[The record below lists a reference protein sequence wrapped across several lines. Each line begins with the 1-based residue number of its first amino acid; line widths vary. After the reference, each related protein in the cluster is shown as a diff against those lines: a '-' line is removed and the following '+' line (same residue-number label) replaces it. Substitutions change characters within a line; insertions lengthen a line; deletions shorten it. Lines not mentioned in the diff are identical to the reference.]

1 MKCPRCGS
9 PTAPNSTV
17 CTQCMTPLP
26 VGAPGS
32 ASPSHVVASS
42 GAAAAPAIDET
53 ITGAGRE
60 SWATPS
66 RSKPTTRQSSEA
78 LEIGT
83 VLANRYE
90 IMRIIGAG
98 GMGAVYQARDL
109 QLNRVV
115 ALKVIRPDLAKDP
128 EIVSRFKQE
137 LILAR
142 QVTHKNVIRIYDLA
156 EFDGIKFITMDFID
170 GRDLKTVL
178 REKGKIEPRRVAE
191 IIEQV
196 CRGLE
201 AAHSEAVIHRD
212 LKPQNI
218 MMDRSGKITVM
229 DFGIARSIAPG
240 GMTYTG
246 ALVGTP
252 EYMSPE
258 QAKGE
263 DLDARSD
270 LFSLGIIFYELLT
283 GDTPY
288 KAETSM
294 ASLYKRTRE
303 KVPPPIELVP
313 ETPKPLNAIVVRCLE
328 IDKDK
333 RYASATEILADLE
346 LWLGP
351 RPGTRVLVTGKRPRA
366 AGAKWAVGGA
376 AVFLAA
382 GAFFVAKGWFRKP
395 VPHKEVSLLV
405 ADFANHTGDSL
416 FDETLEPAFI
426 IGLEGASFI
435 QSFNRSA
442 ARQEAARL
450 KPGTTAL
457 DEPATRM
464 IATREGIDI
473 ILLGSI
479 DKKNNQYAIQVK
491 AVDGITGNA
500 ISSKSRTAGKSEVL
514 GAIGRLAADLR
525 SSLGDT
531 TPESVKLSAQETFT
545 ANSLEA
551 AHEYAEAQ
559 NLLWDG
565 KWEEALPHYEQA
577 AKLDPEMGRAYA
589 GSAIASLNLGHRG
602 DADKYF
608 GEALKHIDRMTDR
621 EKYRTRGNYFIMRSE
636 PAKAIEEY
644 SALLKAYPYDDA
656 AHSNLAFSYF
666 LSRDMQKA
674 AEEER
679 RDVENNP
686 RGMMQRT
693 NLALYEVYAGNFQN
707 AAKEAQEVLKRN
719 PKSVS
724 ALGALALGQLG
735 DGKAS
740 EAVAVYEKMRPLSA
754 RGASSSA
761 IGLAD
766 VALWEGRLKDAR
778 DVLERGIASDEAA
791 KNADAAAIKLNYLA
805 YLYLTQG
812 DNKAALAA
820 ADRALTSSRDPIIL
834 YGAGHIAV
842 EAGQTAKA
850 ISLSSE
856 LDSKP
861 SSDFRSY
868 ADLLQGEAE
877 LRNRNATN
885 ALNKFQEAKRLADSW
900 LSHFDLGR
908 AYLAMGAFSEASS
921 EFDICMKRRG
931 EAAAIFLDDVPSYHV
946 YAPVF
951 YYQGLAHEGLQSA
964 DAAQYFKQFLAIKA
978 KGAGDPMIAE
988 ARRHLGLIK

>member
-1 MKCPRCGS
+1 MKCPHCGS
-9 PTAPNSTV
+9 PNAPNSSV

-26 VGAPGS
+26 VGAPGI
-32 ASPSHVVASS
+32 AAPVLAVTSS
-42 GAAAAPAIDET
+42 GAAAAPALDET
-53 ITGAGRE
+53 ITGTGRE
-60 SWATPS
+60 GRATHP
-66 RSKPTTRQSSEA
+66 RLDVAEGQSHEA
-78 LEIGT
+78 LEVGT

-90 IMRIIGAG
+90 ILRRIGEG

-109 QLNRVV
+109 ELNRVV
-115 ALKVIRPDLAKDP
+115 ALKVIRPGLAKDP
-128 EIVSRFKQE
+128 EILSRFKQE

-170 GRDLKTVL
+170 GRDLKSVL
-178 REKGKIEPRRVAE
+178 RANGKFESRQAAE

-229 DFGIARSIAPG
+229 DFGIARSTEPG
-240 GMTYTG
+240 GMTHTG
-246 ALVGTP
+246 ALIGTP

-263 DLDARSD
+263 KLDARSD
-270 LFSLGIIFYELLT
+270 LFSVGIIFYELLT

-313 ETPKPLNAIVVRCLE
+313 EIPKPLNAIAVRCLE
-328 IDKDK
+328 IDKEK

-351 RPGTRVLVTGKRPRA
+351 RAGTRIAVDNKRPWGA
-366 AGAKWAVGGA
+366 SAKWAAVGA
-376 AVFLAA
+376 ILILAA
-382 GAFFVAKGWFRKP
+382 GAFIVRQRWARTP
-395 VPHKEVSLLV
+395 VQHKEVSLLV
-405 ADFANHTGDSL
+405 ADFANRTGDSL

-435 QSFNRSA
+435 QGFSRSA
-442 ARQEAARL
+442 ARQEAAHL

-457 DEPATRM
+457 DEPVTRM
-464 IATREGIDI
+464 IATREGIDVI
-473 ILLGSI
+473 VLGSI

-491 AVDGITGNA
+491 AVDGITGNP
-500 ISSKSRTAGKSEVL
+500 ISAKSRSAEKSEVL
-514 GAIGRLAADLR
+514 SAIGRLAADLR
-525 SSLGDT
+525 GSLGDT
-531 TPESVKLSAQETFT
+531 TPESIKLSAQETFT

-577 AKLDPEMGRAYA
+577 TKLDPEMGRAYA
-589 GSAIASLNLGHRG
+589 GYAVASLNLGRRG

-608 GEALKHIDRMTDR
+608 REALTHIDRMTDR
-621 EKYRTRGNYFIMRSE
+621 EKYRTRGSYFIMLGE
-636 PAKAIEEY
+636 PAKAIDEY

-656 AHSNLAFSYF
+656 GHSNLAISYF
-666 LSRDMQKA
+666 YSREMQRA
-674 AEEER
+674 VEEGR

-693 NLALYEVYAGNFQN
+693 NLALYEAYAGNFQN
-707 AAKEAQEVLKRN
+707 AVKEAQEVLKQN

-724 ALGALALGQLG
+724 ALGALALGHLG
-735 DGKAS
+735 DGRA
-740 EAVAVYEKMRPLSA
+740 ADTIVVYEKMRSLSA

-761 IGLAD
+761 TGLAD

-778 DVLERGIASDEAA
+778 DILDKGIVSDEAA

-805 YLYLTQG
+805 YLYLTEG
-812 DNKAALAA
+812 DGKRAVAA
-820 ADRALTSSRDPIIL
+820 AEKALTSSRDPVIL
-834 YGAGHIAV
+834 YGAGHIAA
-842 EAGQTAKA
+842 EAGQTGKA
-850 ISLSSE
+850 VNLSSE
-856 LDSKP
+856 LTSKP

-868 ADLLQGEAE
+868 ADLLLGEAD
-877 LRNRNATN
+877 LKNGDASN

-900 LSHFDLGR
+900 LTHFDLGR
-908 AYLAMGAFSEASS
+908 AYLAMGGFSEASS

-931 EAAAIFLDDVPSYHV
+931 EAAAIFLDDVPSYHL
-946 YAPVF
+946 YAPVL
-951 YYQGLAHEGLQSA
+951 YYQGLAHEGLKSA

-978 KGAGDPMIAE
+978 KGGGTPMIAD
-988 ARRHLGLIK
+988 ARRHLGLN

>member
-17 CTQCMTPLP
+17 CTQCITPLP
-26 VGAPGS
+26 VSAPRS
-32 ASPSHVVASS
+32 TSPVLGIASS
-42 GAAAAPAIDET
+42 GAAAAPAMDET
-53 ITGAGRE
+53 IMGAGRE
-60 SWATPS
+60 NRATHS
-66 RSKPTTRQSSEA
+66 RSNATARQSSDA

-90 IMRIIGAG
+90 IVRMIGEG

-109 QLNRVV
+109 QLNRLM

-128 EIVSRFKQE
+128 EIVNRFKQE

-178 REKGKIEPRRVAE
+178 RANGKFEPRRAAE
-191 IIEQV
+191 NIEQV

-201 AAHSEAVIHRD
+201 AAHSEAVTHRD

-240 GMTYTG
+240 GTYTG
-246 ALVGTP
+246 TLVGTP

-263 DLDARSD
+263 ELDARSD

-288 KAETSM
+288 KADTSM

-313 ETPKPLNAIVVRCLE
+313 EIPKPLNAIVVRCLE
-328 IDKDK
+328 IDKNK
-333 RYASATEILADLE
+333 RYASATEILTDLE

-351 RPGTRVLVTGKRPRA
+351 RAGTRIVVANKRPWA
-366 AGAKWAVGGA
+366 AGAKWAAAGA
-376 AVFLAA
+376 TVILAA
-382 GAFFVAKGWFRKP
+382 GAFVVLEGWFRKP

-405 ADFANHTGDSL
+405 ADFTNRTGDSV

-442 ARQEAARL
+442 ARQEAAHL
-450 KPGTTAL
+450 KPGATAL
-457 DEPATRM
+457 DETATRM
-464 IATREGIDI
+464 IATREGIDVI
-473 ILLGSI
+473 VLGSI

-500 ISSKSRTAGKSEVL
+500 ISAKSRSAQKSEVL

-531 TPESVKLSAQETFT
+531 TPESIKLSAQETFT

-577 AKLDPEMGRAYA
+577 TKLDPDMGRDYA
-589 GSAIASLNLGHRG
+589 GYAVASLNLGRRG

-608 GEALKHIDRMTDR
+608 HQALTHIDRMTDR
-621 EKYRTRGNYFIMRSE
+621 EKYRTRGSYFIMRGE

-644 SALLKAYPYDDA
+644 SALLKTYPYDDA
-656 AHSNLAFSYF
+656 VHAKLAIAY
-666 LSRDMQKA
+666 LYSRDMQRA
-674 AEEER
+674 VEEGR
-679 RDVENNP
+679 RDAQNNP
-686 RGMMQRT
+686 RGLMQRT
-693 NLALYEVYAGNFQN
+693 NLALYEAYAGNFQN
-707 AAKEAQEVLKRN
+707 AVKEAQEVLKRN

-724 ALGALALGQLG
+724 AMGVLAMGYLG
-735 DGKAS
+735 DDKAA
-740 EAVAVYEKMRPLSA
+740 EATAVYEKMRPLSA
-754 RGASSSA
+754 RGASSSTT
-761 IGLAD
+761 GLAD
-766 VALWEGRLKDAR
+766 VARWEVRLKDAR
-778 DVLERGIASDEAA
+778 DVLDKGIASDEAA
-791 KNADAAAIKLNYLA
+791 KNSDAAAIKLNYLA
-805 YLYLTQG
+805 SVFLKEG
-812 DNKAALAA
+812 DSK
-820 ADRALTSSRDPIIL
+820 RALTAADKALTLSRDPVIL
-834 YGAGHIAV
+834 YGAGQIAA
-842 EAGQTAKA
+842 EAGQTGKVA
-850 ISLSSE
+850 SLSSE
-856 LDSKP
+856 LTAKP
-861 SSDFRSY
+861 SSDFQSY
-868 ADLLQGEAE
+868 ADLLLGEAD
-877 LRNRNATN
+877 LKSGDATN
-885 ALNKFQEAKRLADSW
+885 ALNKFKEAKRLADSW
-900 LSHFDLGR
+900 LAHFDLGR
-908 AYLAMGAFSEASS
+908 AYLAMGAFAEASS
-921 EFDICMKRRG
+921 G
-931 EAAAIFLDDVPSYHV
+931 
-946 YAPVF
+946 
-951 YYQGLAHEGLQSA
+951 
-964 DAAQYFKQFLAIKA
+964 
-978 KGAGDPMIAE
+978 
-988 ARRHLGLIK
+988 

>member
-1 MKCPRCGS
+1 
-9 PTAPNSTV
+9 V
-17 CTQCMTPLP
+17 
-26 VGAPGS
+26 
-32 ASPSHVVASS
+32 
-42 GAAAAPAIDET
+42 DET
-53 ITGAGRE
+53 ITGTGRE
-60 SWATPS
+60 NRATHS
-66 RSKPTTRQSSEA
+66 RSNSAARPLSEA

-90 IMRIIGAG
+90 IVRMIGEG

-109 QLNRVV
+109 QLNRLV

-128 EIVSRFKQE
+128 EIVNRFKQE

-156 EFDGIKFITMDFID
+156 EFDGLKFITMDFID

-178 REKGKIEPRRVAE
+178 RENGKFEPRRAAE

-240 GMTYTG
+240 GTFTG
-246 ALVGTP
+246 TLVGTP

-263 DLDARSD
+263 ELDARSD
-270 LFSLGIIFYELLT
+270 LFSMGIIFYELLT

-288 KAETSM
+288 KADTSM

-328 IDKDK
+328 IDKNK
-333 RYASATEILADLE
+333 RYASATEILTDLE

-351 RPGTRVLVTGKRPRA
+351 RAGTRIMVANKRPWA
-366 AGAKWAVGGA
+366 AGAKWAAAGGA
-376 AVFLAA
+376 VILAA
-382 GAFFVAKGWFRKP
+382 GAFFVLEGWFRKP
-395 VPHKEVSLLV
+395 AVHKEVSLLV
-405 ADFANHTGDSL
+405 ADFANRTGDAV

-450 KPGTTAL
+450 KPGATAL

-464 IATREGIDI
+464 IATREGIDVI
-473 ILLGSI
+473 ILGSI
-479 DKKNNQYAIQVK
+479 DKKNNEYAIQVK

-500 ISSKSRTAGKSEVL
+500 ISAKSRSAQKSEVL

-531 TPESVKLSAQETFT
+531 TPESIKLSAQETFT

-577 AKLDPEMGRAYA
+577 TKLDPDMGRAYA
-589 GSAIASLNLGHRG
+589 GYAIASLNLGHRG

-608 GEALKHIDRMTDR
+608 SEALKHIDRMTER

-656 AHSNLAFSYF
+656 GHANLAISYF
-666 LSRDMQKA
+666 YSRDMQRA
-674 AEEER
+674 VEEGR
-679 RDVENNP
+679 RDAQNNP
-686 RGMMQRT
+686 RGLMQRT
-693 NLALYEVYAGNFQN
+693 NLALYEAYAGNFPN
-707 AAKEAQEVLKRN
+707 AVKEAQEVLKRN
-719 PKSVS
+719 PKHVT
-724 ALGALALGQLG
+724 AMGVLAMGYLG
-735 DGKAS
+735 DDKAA
-740 EAVAVYEKMRPLSA
+740 EATAVYEKMKPLSA

-778 DVLERGIASDEAA
+778 DVLDKGIASDEAA
-791 KNADAAAIKLNYLA
+791 KNSDAAAIKLNYLA
-805 YLYLTQG
+805 SVLLKES
-812 DNKAALAA
+812 DSKRALAI
-820 ADRALTSSRDPIIL
+820 ADKALTLSRDPAIL
-834 YGAGHIAV
+834 YGAGHIAA
-842 EAGQTAKA
+842 EAGQTNKVA
-850 ISLSSE
+850 SLSSE
-856 LDSKP
+856 LMSKP
-861 SSDFRSY
+861 SSDFQSY
-868 ADLLQGEAE
+868 ANLLLGEAN
-877 LRNRNATN
+877 LKNGDATN
-885 ALNKFQEAKRLADSW
+885 SLNKFKEAKRLADSW
-900 LSHFDLGR
+900 LAHFDLGR

-931 EAAAIFLDDVPSYHV
+931 EAAAIFLDDVPSYHL
-946 YAPVF
+946 YAPVL
-951 YYQGLAHEGLQSA
+951 YYQGLAHEGLKSA

-978 KGAGDPMIAE
+978 KGTGDPMIAD
-988 ARRHLGLIK
+988 ARRRLGSG

>member
-1 MKCPRCGS
+1 
-9 PTAPNSTV
+9 
-17 CTQCMTPLP
+17 MTPLP
-26 VGAPGS
+26 VGAPGT
-32 ASPSHVVASS
+32 ALPAVGVASS
-42 GAAAAPAIDET
+42 GAAAAPAMDET
-53 ITGAGRE
+53 ITGTGRE
-60 SWATPS
+60 NWTNRA
-66 RSKPTTRQSSEA
+66 RSNPAARQSPEA

-83 VLANRYE
+83 LLANRYE
-90 IMRIIGAG
+90 IVRTIGAG
-98 GMGAVYQARDL
+98 GMGAVYQARDV
-109 QLNRVV
+109 QLNRIV

-178 REKGKIEPRRVAE
+178 RANGKLEPRRAAE

-201 AAHSEAVIHRD
+201 AAHSEDVIHRD

-263 DLDARSD
+263 ELDARSD

-288 KAETSM
+288 KADTSM

-351 RPGTRVLVTGKRPRA
+351 RPGTRIVVAKKKPWA
-366 AGAKWAVGGA
+366 AGAKWAAAGA
-376 AVFLAA
+376 VVVLAA
-382 GAFFVAKGWFRKP
+382 GAFFVLEGWFRKP
-395 VPHKEVSLLV
+395 VLHKEVSLLV
-405 ADFANHTGDSL
+405 ADFANRTGDSV

-435 QSFNRSA
+435 QSFNRSS
-442 ARQEAARL
+442 ARQEAAHL

-464 IATREGIDI
+464 IATREGIDVI
-473 ILLGSI
+473 ILGSI

-500 ISSKSRTAGKSEVL
+500 ISAKSRSAEKGEVL

-577 AKLDPEMGRAYA
+577 TKLDPDMGRAYA
-589 GSAIASLNLGHRG
+589 GYAVASLNLGRRG

-608 GEALKHIDRMTDR
+608 HQALTHIDRMTDR
-621 EKYRTRGNYFIMRSE
+621 EKYRTRGSYFILRGE

-656 AHSNLAFSYF
+656 GHANLAISYF
-666 LSRDMQKA
+666 YSRDMQRA
-674 AEEER
+674 VEEGR
-679 RDVENNP
+679 RDAQNNP
-686 RGMMQRT
+686 RGLMQRT
-693 NLALYEVYAGNFQN
+693 NLALYEAYAGNFQN
-707 AAKEAQEVLKRN
+707 AVKEAQEVLKRN

-724 ALGALALGQLG
+724 ALGVLAMGYLG
-735 DGKAS
+735 DDKAA
-740 EAVAVYEKMRPLSA
+740 EATAVYEKMRPLSA

-761 IGLAD
+761 TGLAD

-778 DVLERGIASDEAA
+778 DVLDKGIASDEAA
-791 KNADAAAIKLNYLA
+791 KNGDAAAIKLNYLA
-805 YLYLTQG
+805 SVWLKEG
-812 DNKAALAA
+812 DSKRALAA
-820 ADRALTSSRDPIIL
+820 TDKALALSRDPVIL
-834 YGAGHIAV
+834 YGAGHIAA
-842 EAGQTAKA
+842 EAGQTGKVAT
-850 ISLSSE
+850 LSSE
-856 LDSKP
+856 LTSKP
-861 SSDFRSY
+861 SSDFQSY
-868 ADLLQGEAE
+868 ADLLLGEAD
-877 LRNRNATN
+877 LKNGDATN
-885 ALNKFQEAKRLADSW
+885 ALNKFKDAKRLADSW
-900 LSHFDLGR
+900 LAHFDLGR

-931 EAAAIFLDDVPSYHV
+931 EAAAIFLDDVPSYHL
-946 YAPVF
+946 YAPVL
-951 YYQGLAHEGLQSA
+951 YYQGLAHEGLKSA
-964 DAAQYFKQFLAIKA
+964 DAAQYFKQFLTIKA
-978 KGAGDPMIAE
+978 KGAGDPMIAD
-988 ARRHLGLIK
+988 ARRRLGLN

>member
-1 MKCPRCGS
+1 M
-9 PTAPNSTV
+9 
-17 CTQCMTPLP
+17 
-26 VGAPGS
+26 
-32 ASPSHVVASS
+32 
-42 GAAAAPAIDET
+42 
-53 ITGAGRE
+53 GAGRE
-60 SWATPS
+60 NRATHS
-66 RSKPTTRQSSEA
+66 RSNSTARQSSDA

-90 IMRIIGAG
+90 IVRMIGEG

-109 QLNRVV
+109 QLNRLM

-128 EIVSRFKQE
+128 EIVNRFKQE

-156 EFDGIKFITMDFID
+156 EFDGLKFITMDFID

-178 REKGKIEPRRVAE
+178 RANGKFEPRRAAE
-191 IIEQV
+191 NIEQV

-240 GMTYTG
+240 GTYTG
-246 ALVGTP
+246 TLVGTP

-263 DLDARSD
+263 ELDARSD

-288 KAETSM
+288 KADTSM

-313 ETPKPLNAIVVRCLE
+313 EIPKPLNAIVVRCLE
-328 IDKDK
+328 IDKNK
-333 RYASATEILADLE
+333 RYASATEILTDLE

-351 RPGTRVLVTGKRPRA
+351 RAGTRIVVANKRPWA
-366 AGAKWAVGGA
+366 AGAKWAAAGA
-376 AVFLAA
+376 TVILAA
-382 GAFFVAKGWFRKP
+382 GAFVVLEGWFRKP
-395 VPHKEVSLLV
+395 VLHKEVSLLV
-405 ADFANHTGDSL
+405 ADFANRTGDSV

-450 KPGTTAL
+450 KPGATAL

-464 IATREGIDI
+464 IATREGIDVI
-473 ILLGSI
+473 VLGSI

-500 ISSKSRTAGKSEVL
+500 ISAKSRSAQKSEVL

-531 TPESVKLSAQETFT
+531 TPESIKLSAQETFT
-545 ANSLEA
+545 ANSLET

-577 AKLDPEMGRAYA
+577 TKLDPDMGRAYA
-589 GSAIASLNLGHRG
+589 GYAVASLNLGRRG

-608 GEALKHIDRMTDR
+608 HQALTHIDRMTDR
-621 EKYRTRGNYFIMRSE
+621 EKYRTRGSYFIMRGE

-644 SALLKAYPYDDA
+644 SALLRTYPYDDA
-656 AHSNLAFSYF
+656 GHANLAISYF
-666 LSRDMQKA
+666 YSRDMQRA
-674 AEEER
+674 VEEGR
-679 RDVENNP
+679 RDAQNNP
-686 RGMMQRT
+686 RGLMQRT
-693 NLALYEVYAGNFQN
+693 NLALYEAYAGNFQN
-707 AAKEAQEVLKRN
+707 AVKEAQEVLKRN

-724 ALGALALGQLG
+724 AMGVLAMGYLG
-735 DGKAS
+735 DDKAA
-740 EAVAVYEKMRPLSA
+740 EATAVYEKMRPLSA

-761 IGLAD
+761 TGLAD

-778 DVLERGIASDEAA
+778 DLLDKGIASDEAA
-791 KNADAAAIKLNYLA
+791 KNGDAAAIKLNYLA
-805 YLYLTQG
+805 SVWLKE
-812 DNKAALAA
+812 DDSK
-820 ADRALTSSRDPIIL
+820 RALTAADKALTLSRDPAIL
-834 YGAGHIAV
+834 YGAGHIAA
-842 EAGQTAKA
+842 EAGQTGKVA
-850 ISLSSE
+850 SLSSE
-856 LDSKP
+856 LMSKP
-861 SSDFRSY
+861 SSDFQSY
-868 ADLLQGEAE
+868 ANLLLGEAD
-877 LRNRNATN
+877 LKNGDATN
-885 ALNKFQEAKRLADSW
+885 ALNKFKEAKRLADSW
-900 LSHFDLGR
+900 LAHFG
-908 AYLAMGAFSEASS
+908 
-921 EFDICMKRRG
+921 RG
-931 EAAAIFLDDVPSYHV
+931 EAAAIFLDDVPSYHL
-946 YAPVF
+946 YAPVL
-951 YYQGLAHEGLQSA
+951 YYQGLAHEGLKSA

-978 KGAGDPMIAE
+978 KGAGDPMIAD
-988 ARRHLGLIK
+988 ARRRLGAG

>member
-1 MKCPRCGS
+1 
-9 PTAPNSTV
+9 
-17 CTQCMTPLP
+17 MTPLP
-26 VGAPGS
+26 VGPRGS
-32 ASPSHVVASS
+32 SSPVLGVASS
-42 GAAAAPAIDET
+42 GAAAAPALDET
-53 ITGAGRE
+53 ITGTGRE
-60 SWATPS
+60 GWATHP
-66 RSKPTTRQSSEA
+66 RSDATAGQSHEA

-83 VLANRYE
+83 VLANRYA
-90 IMRIIGAG
+90 IVRRIGEG

-109 QLNRVV
+109 ELNRVV
-115 ALKVIRPDLAKDP
+115 ALKVIRPSLAKNP
-128 EIVSRFKQE
+128 EILSRFKQE

-170 GRDLKTVL
+170 GRDLKSVL
-178 REKGKIEPRRVAE
+178 RANGKFEPRQAAE

-229 DFGIARSIAPG
+229 DFGIARSTAPG
-240 GMTYTG
+240 GMTHTG

-263 DLDARSD
+263 KLDARSD
-270 LFSLGIIFYELLT
+270 IFSVGIIFYELLT

-313 ETPKPLNAIVVRCLE
+313 ETPKPLNAIAVRCLE

-346 LWLGP
+346 VWLGP
-351 RPGTRVLVTGKRPRA
+351 RAGTRIAVDNKRPRA
-366 AGAKWAVGGA
+366 ASAKWAAAGA
-376 AVFLAA
+376 IVILAA
-382 GAFFVAKGWFRKP
+382 GAFIVREKWGRAP
-395 VPHKEVSLLV
+395 APHKEVSLLV
-405 ADFANHTGDSL
+405 ADFANRTGDSV

-435 QSFNRSA
+435 QSFSRSA
-442 ARQEAARL
+442 ARQEAAHL

-457 DEPATRM
+457 DEPVTRM
-464 IATREGIDI
+464 IATREGIDVI
-473 ILLGSI
+473 VLGSI
-479 DKKNNQYAIQVK
+479 DKKNNQYAIEVK
-491 AVDGITGNA
+491 AVDGITGNP
-500 ISSKSRTAGKSEVL
+500 ISAKSRSAEKSEVL
-514 GAIGRLAADLR
+514 SAIGRLAADLR
-525 SSLGDT
+525 GLLGDT
-531 TPESVKLSAQETFT
+531 TPESIKLSAQETFT
-545 ANSLEA
+545 ADSLEA

-577 AKLDPEMGRAYA
+577 TKLDPEMGRAYA
-589 GSAIASLNLGHRG
+589 GYAVASLNLGRRG

-608 GEALKHIDRMTDR
+608 REALTHIDRMTDR
-621 EKYRTRGNYFIMRSE
+621 EKYRTRGSYFIMRGE

-656 AHSNLAFSYF
+656 GHSNLAISYF
-666 LSRDMQKA
+666 YSREMQRA
-674 AEEER
+674 VEEGR

-693 NLALYEVYAGNFQN
+693 NLALYEAYAGNFQN
-707 AAKEAQEVLKRN
+707 AVKEAQEVLKRN

-735 DGKAS
+735 DGKAA
-740 EAVAVYEKMRPLSA
+740 EATAVYEKMRRLSA

-761 IGLAD
+761 TGLAD
-766 VALWEGRLKDAR
+766 VALWEGRLEDAR
-778 DVLERGIASDEAA
+778 DILEKGVASDEAA

-805 YLYLTQG
+805 QLYLMEG
-812 DNKAALAA
+812 DGKRAVAA
-820 ADRALTSSRDPIIL
+820 AEKALTLSRDPVIL
-834 YGAGHIAV
+834 YDSGHIAG
-842 EAGQTAKA
+842 ETGQTGKA
-850 ISLSSE
+850 LSLSSE
-856 LDSKP
+856 LTSKP

-868 ADLLQGEAE
+868 ADLLLGESA
-877 LRNRNATN
+877 LKDGDATS

-900 LSHFDLGR
+900 LAHFDLGR

-931 EAAAIFLDDVPSYHV
+931 EAAAIFLDDVPSYHL
-946 YAPVF
+946 YAPVL
-951 YYQGLAHEGLQSA
+951 YYQGLAHEGLKSA

-978 KGAGDPMIAE
+978 KGAGDPLVAE
-988 ARRHLGLIK
+988 ARKRLGESK

>member
-1 MKCPRCGS
+1 MKCPRCGL

-26 VGAPGS
+26 VGASGIAAPVLGG
-32 ASPSHVVASS
+32 ASS
-42 GAAAAPAIDET
+42 GTAAAPALDET
-53 ITGAGRE
+53 FTGTGRE
-60 SWATPS
+60 SWETHPRADAVAG
-66 RSKPTTRQSSEA
+66 QSPEA

-90 IMRIIGAG
+90 IVRRIGEG

-109 QLNRVV
+109 ELNRVV
-115 ALKVIRPDLAKDP
+115 ALKVIRPSLAKNP
-128 EIVSRFKQE
+128 EILSRFKQE

-156 EFDGIKFITMDFID
+156 EFDGIRFITMDFID
-170 GRDLKTVL
+170 GRDLKSVL
-178 REKGKIEPRRVAE
+178 RANGKFEPRQAAE
-191 IIEQV
+191 IVEQI

-229 DFGIARSIAPG
+229 DFGIARSTVPG
-240 GMTYTG
+240 GMTHTG
-246 ALVGTP
+246 AIIGTP

-263 DLDARSD
+263 QLDARSD

-283 GDTPY
+283 GDIPY

-303 KVPPPIELVP
+303 KAPPPIELVP
-313 ETPKPLNAIVVRCLE
+313 ETPKALNAIAVRCLE

-351 RPGTRVLVTGKRPRA
+351 RAGTRIVVDNRRPWA
-366 AGAKWAVGGA
+366 TSAKWAAAGGI
-376 AVFLAA
+376 VILAA
-382 GAFFVAKGWFRKP
+382 GVAVLRERSGRTP
-395 VPHKEVSLLV
+395 ALHKEVSLLV
-405 ADFANHTGDSL
+405 ADFSNRTGDAV

-435 QSFNRSA
+435 QSFSRST
-442 ARQEAARL
+442 ARQEAAQL
-450 KPGTTAL
+450 KPGTNAL
-457 DEPATRM
+457 DEPTTRM
-464 IATREGIDI
+464 IATREGIDVI
-473 ILLGSI
+473 ILGSI

-500 ISSKSRTAGKSEVL
+500 ISAKSRTAEKSEVL

-577 AKLDPEMGRAYA
+577 TKLDRDMGRAYA
-589 GSAIASLNLGHRG
+589 GYAVASLNLGRRG
-602 DADKYF
+602 DAEKYF
-608 GEALKHIDRMTDR
+608 HQALTHIDRMTDR
-621 EKYRTRGNYFIMRSE
+621 EKYRTRGSYFIMLGE
-636 PAKAIEEY
+636 PAKAIDEY

-656 AHSNLAFSYF
+656 GHSNLAISYF
-666 LSRDMQKA
+666 YSREMQRA
-674 AEEER
+674 VEEGR

-693 NLALYEVYAGNFQN
+693 NLALYEAYAGNFQN
-707 AAKEAQEVLKRN
+707 AVKEAQEVLKRN

-724 ALGALALGQLG
+724 ALGAMALGHLG
-735 DGKAS
+735 DGKAA
-740 EAVAVYEKMRPLSA
+740 EATAVYEKMRSLST

-761 IGLAD
+761 TGLAD

-778 DVLERGIASDEAA
+778 DVLDKGIASDEAA
-791 KNADAAAIKLNYLA
+791 KNSDAAATKLIYLA
-805 YLYLTQG
+805 SVWLQEG
-812 DNKAALAA
+812 DSKRALAA
-820 ADRALTSSRDPIIL
+820 ADRALTFSRDPVIL
-834 YGAGHIAV
+834 YGAGHIAA
-842 EAGQTAKA
+842 EAGQTAKVV
-850 ISLSSE
+850 SLSSE
-856 LDSKP
+856 LISKP
-861 SSDFRSY
+861 SSDFQSY
-868 ADLLQGEAE
+868 ADLLLGEAD
-877 LRNRNATN
+877 LKNGDATN
-885 ALNKFQEAKRLADSW
+885 ALNKFKEAKRLADSW
-900 LSHFDLGR
+900 LAHFDLGR

-931 EAAAIFLDDVPSYHV
+931 EAAAIFLDDVPSYHL
-946 YAPVF
+946 YAPVL
-951 YYQGLAHEGLQSA
+951 YYQGLAHEGLKSA

-978 KGAGDPMIAE
+978 KGAGDPMIAD
-988 ARRHLGLIK
+988 ARRRLGPS